1 LIENDKIY
9 KLESEVSTLNAII
22 AELKKVSNS
31 PKVSLKEYIKTKENF
46 TCIKSD
52 NLSKTSE
59 IQNLKV
65 INLYK
70 IRFN

>member
-1 LIENDKIY
+1 MIENDKIY
-9 KLESEVSTLNAII
+9 NLESEVSTLNAII
-22 AELKKVSNS
+22 SEQKKVSNS
-31 PKVSLKEYIKTKENF
+31 PKVSFKDYIKTKENVIS
-46 TCIKSD
+46 IKSD
-52 NLSKTSE
+52 NLSKASE